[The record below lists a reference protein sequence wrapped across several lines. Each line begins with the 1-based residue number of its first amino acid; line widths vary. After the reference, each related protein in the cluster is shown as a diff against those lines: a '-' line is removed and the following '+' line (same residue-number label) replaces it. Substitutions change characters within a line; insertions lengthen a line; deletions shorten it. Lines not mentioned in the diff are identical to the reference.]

1 MGLVIF
7 MIVILWLTFHKGGFN
22 GIQTFVSVLFFIM
35 FMIIIRVYYMI
46 LNKLA
51 RLEVKNTKLNFTEF
65 SRNRGYYREII
76 KEYSPAVLSYIDDY
90 EIDGKDI
97 IATLLYLKLQGYID
111 IINNK
116 VILTN
121 ANFEEL
127 NKNERYLLQTD
138 MNNYKITDF
147 KEEVIADSLRNNL
160 IMEEEYEYKNSI
172 LDIFVPIIILLIIIC
187 VLLFI
192 FRLISVSTML
202 YACLLIICI
211 FQYLYEKISPT
222 YFYLR
227 DKEREN
233 KPYVRS
239 KIGNEINFKLE
250 GLKNFLKDFSVLD
263 KREIKYLELWGE
275 YLIFSVLFNQ
285 NKKVIKEFGKIL
297 K

>member
-1 MGLVIF
+1 